1 MRIEQKWLNFHVSMT
16 NSVAETRVTKIK
28 INKNTNLGG
37 TWTGGHAMRVA
48 LTASFCIILVHLGPE
63 SRVGHRG
70 WVLARKAESGEGG
83 LEKKIPKSGKFE
95 FATFPRATPLSHRVS
110 PRQGKINKLFSA
122 QSLTTSQDEIDK
134 LFSQQ
139 TDFYFYVTLPS
150 RRSHM
155 LK

>member
-37 TWTGGHAMRVA
+37 TWTGGHSMRVA

-70 WVLARKAESGEGG
+70 WVLARKLGWVGLGPESGKWGG
-83 LEKKIPKSGKFE
+83 WVRKKNSEIRKV
-95 FATFPRATPLSHRVS
+95 RICNLSHAS
-110 PRQGKINKLFSA
+110 PSKINVFIK
-122 QSLTTSQDEIDK
+122 
-134 LFSQQ
+134 
-139 TDFYFYVTLPS
+139 
-150 RRSHM
+150 
-155 LK
+155 